1 MGLLYP
7 RYNVPSEFDYPED
20 RIYLLKTILAAAKI
34 KEPNSQDV
42 KGDPTR
48 FVIKRG
54 FATRTT
60 LGRLNGFESYL
71 RRYGRLGN
79 FDSIEAAVFA
89 YDNNSSPFSRG
100 GDSGAT
106 IVGANNDFVAQL
118 TGGVG
123 ATDSSD
129 ITYGTPMEWLWNDVI
144 KVQFPN
150 AVLFF
155 DVPAN
160 N

>member
-1 MGLLYP
+1 MCP
-7 RYNVPSEFDYPED
+7 PSSITL
-20 RIYLLKTILAAAKI
+20 RIYLLKVILAAAKI
-34 KEPNSQDV
+34 KDPNSQDI

-48 FVIKRG
+48 FVFKRG
-54 FATRTT
+54 HTTRTT
-60 LGRLNGFESYL
+60 IGCLNGFESHQ
-71 RRYGRLGN
+71 RRYGLLGN
-79 FDSIEAAVFA
+79 FDSVEAAVYP
-89 YDNNSSPFSRG
+89 YDNESGPFSHG
-100 GDSGAT
+100 GDSGAA

-118 TGGVG
+118 TGGAG

-129 ITYGTPMEWLWNDVI
+129 ITYGTPMEWLWNTVI
-144 KVQFPN
+144 KAKFPN